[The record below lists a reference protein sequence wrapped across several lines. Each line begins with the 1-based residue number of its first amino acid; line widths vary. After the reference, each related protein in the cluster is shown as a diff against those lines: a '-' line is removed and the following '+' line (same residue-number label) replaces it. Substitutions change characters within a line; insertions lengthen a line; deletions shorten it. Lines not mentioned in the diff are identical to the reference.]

1 LATFATTAG
10 NGVTATSGSA
20 LYYGAR
26 AWVNFVGYPTVS
38 INAQSN
44 VSSITDNGVGD
55 YTVNISTA
63 LPNANYAVV
72 ATGMYAYDLT
82 LDGGPYT
89 APTTKT
95 TSACRLYAGD
105 GYTGT
110 RVDITNANVIFM
122 N

>member
-1 LATFATTAG
+1 M
-10 NGVTATSGSA
+10 
-20 LYYGAR
+20 AR

-38 INAQSN
+38 ITAQSN
-44 VSSITDNGVGD
+44 VSSITDNGVGN
-55 YTVNISTA
+55 YTINFTTA

-89 APTTKT
+89 AATEKAS
-95 TSACRLYAGD
+95 SACRLYGGD

-110 RVDITNANVIFM
+110 RVDITNANAIFM

>member
-1 LATFATTAG
+1 MNF
-10 NGVTATSGSA
+10 NGTG
-20 LYYGAR
+20 
-26 AWVNFVGYPTVS
+26 TVA

-72 ATGMYAYDLT
+72 ATGMYAYNMT
-82 LDGGPYT
+82 LNGTPGA

-95 TSACRLYAGD
+95 TTACRFYAGD

-110 RVDITNANVIFM
+110 RVDIFSANAIFM